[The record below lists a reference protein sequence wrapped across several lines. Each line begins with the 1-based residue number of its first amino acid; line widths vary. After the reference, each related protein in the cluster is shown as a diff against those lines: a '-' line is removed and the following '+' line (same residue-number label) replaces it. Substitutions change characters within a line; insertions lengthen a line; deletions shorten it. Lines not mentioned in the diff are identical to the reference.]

1 MDDDFEDE
9 YFDDELGMPIQ
20 TSAMKQPSVKPKS
33 EGSKTI
39 QTTRKQQELAKRM
52 GKKFGLPDLPYGK
65 NLTLPIKKDKS
76 LSSGLPGINTD
87 PKNMPKPPL
96 SLGKGARPGFFDS
109 GTGPG
114 KLDVNVHIMKEHE
127 KANNPLPTMVSNE
140 KLKYKVS
147 KHVEHNRDLYF
158 VRLVAGAMKR
168 SFESMIN
175 VEQRDD
181 TGEIDIK
188 GKVLINVKYFY
199 TNELLHGWATV
210 IEKVKLMIN
219 KYMTGWN
226 TTEEIHEQL
235 ISTDTTCVAFARY
248 VAFIIM
254 KESNNLVPR
263 NRSRYVIN
271 DDSAI
276 ENELV
281 LNLMKA
287 LNVYGVLQQE
297 LATRYL

>member
-1 MDDDFEDE
+1 MSDFEDD
-9 YFDDELGMPIQ
+9 YFDDELGTPIQ
-20 TSAMKQPSVKPKS
+20 TSGRMLPTMNPKS
-33 EGSKTI
+33 GGSKTI

-52 GKKFGLPDLPYGK
+52 GKNFGLPDLPYGK
-65 NLTLPIKKDKS
+65 KLTFPIKDTGP
-76 LSSGLPGINTD
+76 SSGLPGIDTNPTG
-87 PKNMPKPPL
+87 MPKPPP

-127 KANNPLPTMVSNE
+127 KAANIPLVSNE

-175 VEQRDD
+175 VEQRDN

-219 KYMTGWN
+219 KYTTGWN

-235 ISTDTTCVAFARY
+235 ISMDTTCVAFARY

-254 KESNNLVPR
+254 KESNSLVPR
-263 NRSRYVIN
+263 NRSRYVID

-281 LNLMKA
+281 LNMMKA
-287 LNVYGVLQQE
+287 LNVNGVLLQE